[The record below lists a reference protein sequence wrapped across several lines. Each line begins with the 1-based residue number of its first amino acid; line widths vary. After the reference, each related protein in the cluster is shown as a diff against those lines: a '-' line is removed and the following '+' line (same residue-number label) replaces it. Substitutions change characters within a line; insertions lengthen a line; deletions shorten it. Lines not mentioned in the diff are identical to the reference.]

1 WKKAVIHLECAAD
14 SEHMYDRDKRINEL
28 REKLDKDEI
37 SHDEY
42 LEQSRNNGRDIRI
55 YGTAIFIIHNK
66 KRYLLTARHVLFDE
80 RSAKREAQE
89 DVTRH
94 ESFPQHMRD
103 FLLAESN
110 ERNLNR
116 IFNII

>member
-1 WKKAVIHLECAAD
+1 MIEQWKKAVIHLECAAD

-89 DVTRH
+89 DV
-94 ESFPQHMRD
+94 
-103 FLLAESN
+103 
-110 ERNLNR
+110 
-116 IFNII
+116 